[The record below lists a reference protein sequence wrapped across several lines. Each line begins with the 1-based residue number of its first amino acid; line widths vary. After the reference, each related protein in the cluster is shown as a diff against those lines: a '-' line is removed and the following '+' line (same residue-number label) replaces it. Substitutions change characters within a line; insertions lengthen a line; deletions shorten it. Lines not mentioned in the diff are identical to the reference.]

1 MGKIDLNPFDD
12 PGGPLEI
19 DLYASNGFDDIDIF
33 DIDLNP
39 FDANEALEIDING
52 TLEDVNQAILED
64 PFGTLGMVA
73 LALTPGA
80 QPWAYA
86 MMSGASAAQQ
96 GGDPGEIV
104 QAMGL
109 SYFGSTVGDAVT
121 NQATQFLDD
130 TALDLILSESV
141 NETFGATISEALGSS
156 AGQFSRTLIHTG
168 GNFESA
174 ANAFATGA
182 FNQGMAEVL
191 GGIDEL
197 LPEGKG
203 WASLNDG
210 VKKAITSGITTVA
223 QGGDVTVGTLSGLV
237 QGYSESVIP
246 TVNNYIGSTLSDG
259 SQLSDASIALIT
271 EGLARSLNAAVE
283 GGDTTDAFFSRFRE
297 NADTKIREY
306 INSAEGLNVNRRLD
320 DLFNNTRATTTAL
333 AGLNEEYGRL
343 LSAQTAY
350 NTLAA
355 EGDDLRTKAN
365 NGEIPESQFLEWF
378 SQNEQ
383 TLADLKAEYNGYL
396 ANIPDLSQAYT
407 DATGNMLSD
416 MDEFTDEFTPITE
429 IANEVAATTLN
440 PLQFDEAKY
449 REQNNIGPDENIYQH
464 YLNNKLQADTNAF
477 MANMENVGAAIND
490 LSSDT
495 FDINLPSEL
504 APIEYQ
510 KILPTLN
517 VAPEADTKPTIVE
530 DLQALDAI
538 VFTADSSNITAQEI
552 IDKFKTNNT
561 TQFVSVADQIE
572 FLSQSVTLDD
582 GTETTIGQQINN
594 RIDDIHEDLQFSA
607 GQSLGDKMNLVIE
620 KTLGTGLVSD
630 FFKKTLAPAFGE
642 IIAGVPEGV
651 AQYIDEFVQAYQH
664 DSNPENNP
672 FLQAISEKTG
682 RPISDFTAK
691 TVGLDINEL
700 AAEALG
706 DAPFTGA
713 TDFVNPF
720 VTYSQGIAEELTA
733 NLSSRARKALADSQY
748 TGDVIFKDFYGF
760 PVPVGF
766 ENMSLGKN
774 PSILGYTLHA
784 SEGII
789 DIVSSTTLY
798 GLFGKKGLVAGG
810 YLDAAEATGM
820 AALEAEKQVYQALQ
834 NPDYIA
840 GDEYQDFLK
849 DANGD
854 TAIANAKL
862 LAQAKQ
868 FVIEAGL
875 IDGALSVVQT
885 TMIVNPLSAAGNAAI
900 SLGVTATSATATDAL
915 SEAGEQV
922 LINAGLTSVDI
933 PNVELGSNVGA
944 ALIGGL
950 TEGSPGSGM
959 TVINGLTEALRTG
972 RFNTEDGKIVGYTGP
987 ILGASMIASSISP
1000 DIAAAGSD
1008 PEAIIQNAIKAD
1020 LYRDVATFVEAYP
1033 NIITE
1038 APLSTDKTFL
1048 DINNPESGYVYSEE
1062 DLELAASV
1070 DGNFVIF
1077 EQGVLPT
1084 LTGDVAY
1091 IMEDMGLTVRDI
1103 KNVGAKALEQ
1113 IEANNPE
1120 LYSQLLPS
1128 QKVSLQTI
1136 KDAEATNNFLQEA
1149 GLDAETA
1156 VSVTD
1161 NVTGFDAVTI
1171 TPAEVTYELNTQLP
1185 GIEFSDDVVQGAI
1198 DSISGVGVDSDIATL
1213 VASYTDPYYFD
1224 TSEIIA
1230 AAQAE
1235 GITLTEEQAEA
1246 YTTVIDDDTS
1256 EDDVIDTIVEDDAQV
1271 TEDEV
1276 QTIID
1281 NAIAGLPET
1290 ASPQDVEDAIE
1301 TAISGLENLSSADVE
1316 AAIEA
1321 AVGELENLSET
1332 DVQTIVDNAVENL
1345 ATTTDVETAIQNAID
1360 GLPETAS
1367 PQDVEDAIGDA
1378 LEGLENLSSADVETA
1393 IETAVGDL
1401 ENLSSNDVQTIVD
1414 NAVEN
1419 LATTTDVETA
1429 IQNAIDGLPEFATPT
1444 DVETAITDALGDLE
1458 NLSSD
1463 DVQTAVENAIGGLE
1477 NLSET
1482 DVQTI
1487 VDNAVE
1493 NLATTTDVETAIQDA
1508 IDGLPEFATP
1518 TDVETAIT
1526 DALGDLENL
1535 SSADVEAAIETAVGD
1550 LENLS
1555 SNDVQTIV
1563 DNAVENLATTT
1574 DVETA
1579 INNAIAELPETA
1591 TPDDVQNAIDEAIGG
1606 LEDVS
1611 LEEVQT
1617 AVETA
1622 IGDLENLS
1630 SEDVQTIVDNTVGT
1644 LETQIGEV
1652 SEDVEALG
1660 TDVGTLQTDLTN
1672 LISNV
1677 GDVDAALIQLSTD
1690 LGTSEEAILGALD
1703 TTKEE
1708 LETQFLEEIAG
1719 VVGDVEALGTDVDTL
1734 QTDLTNLISDIGDV
1748 DAALIQLSTDLGTSE
1763 EAILS
1768 ALDTTKEELETSLGE
1783 QLTDVQTELGADID
1797 AIAEL
1802 IGKPAQ
1808 EVTQTDVDF
1817 VVDLLAQESI
1827 NEELTTQYDVTGDGV
1842 VTQDDVTLLDQ
1853 ILAGEDVT
1861 PADTSVFA
1869 PTGLF
1874 AQQAQDTQ
1882 TTQDLVTQ
1890 LATDI
1895 QTQINTQTEQQ
1906 EIRDLLEMEQQGLLR
1921 GARARTLEVD
1931 PINIEYLY
1939 DIGGESIFATPQ
1951 QESLFTSPYGR
1962 RMLPPTT
1969 NIASGLK
1976 QGGQVEDE
1984 TDMLLNIIGD

>member
-19 DLYASNGFDDIDIF
+19 NLYASNGFDDIDIF

-52 TLEDVNQAILED
+52 TLSDINEAVVSD
-64 PFGTLGMVA
+64 PFGTLGMVVV
-73 LALTPGA
+73 ALTPGA

-96 GGDPGEIV
+96 GGDPSEIV

-109 SYFGSTVGDAVT
+109 SYFGSTVGDAVA

-130 TALDLILSESV
+130 TALDLVLSESV

-237 QGYSESVIP
+237 RGYSESVIP

-271 EGLARSLNAAVE
+271 EGLARSLNVAVE

-320 DLFNNTRATTTAL
+320 DLFNNTGATTTAL

-383 TLADLKAEYNGYL
+383 TLVDLKAEYDGYL
-396 ANIPDLSQAYT
+396 ANIPDLSQTYI

-449 REQNNIGPDENIYQH
+449 RELNNIGPDEDIYQH
-464 YLNNKLQADTNAF
+464 YLNNKLQADANALNDTLQAF
-477 MANMENVGAAIND
+477 GETIND
-490 LSSDT
+490 ITSGEAP
-495 FDINLPSEL
+495 NLPSEI
-504 APIEYQ
+504 APIEYSTA
-510 KILPTLN
+510 LPQLVQPTG
-517 VAPEADTKPTIVE
+517 VDTKPTVVQNLEALNAIILNDTSEEAKKLAEEMFPTREIELGSIVNQVINLSQPVTLEDGTQTTNGAIINNIVE
-530 DLQALDAI
+530 SA
-538 VFTADSSNITAQEI
+538 NIQIEEEMSAG
-552 IDKFKTNNT
+552 DKFVRGIKTIFGGDSLT
-561 TQFVSVADQIE
+561 TN
-572 FLSQSVTLDD
+572 VTLMAYSTLFGEQVAGNIQGFAEITDRILD
-582 GTETTIGQQINN
+582 VFNPKNLAQDLDPENNLWLQLIAERNGGSPSDYTATTIGP
-594 RIDDIHEDLQFSA
+594 
-607 GQSLGDKMNLVIE
+607 SLAEM
-620 KTLGTGLVSD
+620 LGVENFDG
-630 FFKKTLAPAFGE
+630 AP
-642 IIAGVPEGV
+642 PST
-651 AQYIDEFVQAYQH
+651 FVQDAV
-664 DSNPENNP
+664 
-672 FLQAISEKTG
+672 
-682 RPISDFTAK
+682 RPY
-691 TVGLDINEL
+691 VQ
-700 AAEALG
+700 
-706 DAPFTGA
+706 
-713 TDFVNPF
+713 
-720 VTYSQGIAEELTA
+720 YSQEMSEDIANGLGY
-733 NLSSRARKALADSQY
+733 SGKKALEGSQY
-748 TGDVIFKDFYGF
+748 SGDIVFKDFLGF
-760 PVPVGF
+760 PLPVDV
-766 ENMSLGKN
+766 ENVSLGEN
-774 PSILGYTLHA
+774 PTLYGYTLHA
-784 SEGII
+784 SQGIADLFSNVVLGGI
-789 DIVSSTTLY
+789 
-798 GLFGKKGLVAGG
+798 FGKAGLVAGG
-810 YLDAAEATGM
+810 AMDVFEATGM
-820 AALEAEKQVYQALQ
+820 AALEIEQEVFRALQ
-834 NPDYIA
+834 DPVYLESA
-840 GDEYQDFLK
+840 EYKDFLNK
-849 DANGD
+849 AGGD
-854 TAIANAKL
+854 PTLANA
-862 LAQAKQ
+862 Q
-868 FVIEAGL
+868 V
-875 IDGALSVVQT
+875 
-885 TMIVNPLSAAGNAAI
+885 
-900 SLGVTATSATATDAL
+900 L
-915 SEAGEQV
+915 SEAKSLILLNGIVDGVSEATMATLV
-922 LINAGLTSVDI
+922 LRPVSKFGSGAINFGVSQGGISASEAIAEVFDQGITNYAL
-933 PNVELGSNVGA
+933 ENVGIPDKDLGDN
-944 ALIGGL
+944 LIASAIGAVAETSSVQATSMGVTGYQKL
-950 TEGSPGSGM
+950 
-959 TVINGLTEALRTG
+959 IDAIRTND
-972 RFNTEDGKIVGYTGP
+972 FSNTSLAGP
-987 ILGASMIASSISP
+987 TLGVSMVVSSISP

-1020 LYRDVATFVEAYP
+1020 LYSDAATFVETYSNVIP
-1033 NIITE
+1033 E
-1038 APLSTDKTFL
+1038 ATLSTDKTFL

-1120 LYSQLLPS
+1120 LFSQLLPS

-1136 KDAEATNNFLQEA
+1136 KNAEATNDFLQEA
-1149 GLDAETA
+1149 GLDTDTA
-1156 VSVTD
+1156 VSVTN
-1161 NVTGFDAVTI
+1161 NVTGFDAITI

-1256 EDDVIDTIVEDDAQV
+1256 EENVIDTIIEDDAQV

-1276 QTIID
+1276 QTIIE

-1290 ASPQDVEDAIE
+1290 ASPQDVENAIE
-1301 TAISGLENLSSADVE
+1301 TAISGLENLSSEDVE

-1321 AVGELENLSET
+1321 AVSELENLSET

-1378 LEGLENLSSADVETA
+1378 LEGLENLSSEDVETIVGDA
-1393 IETAVGDL
+1393 IGDL
-1401 ENLSSNDVQTIVD
+1401 ENLSEIDVQTIVD
-1414 NAVEN
+1414 
-1419 LATTTDVETA
+1419 
-1429 IQNAIDGLPEFATPT
+1429 
-1444 DVETAITDALGDLE
+1444 
-1458 NLSSD
+1458 S
-1463 DVQTAVENAIGGLE
+1463 
-1477 NLSET
+1477 
-1482 DVQTI
+1482 
-1487 VDNAVE
+1487 
-1493 NLATTTDVETAIQDA
+1493 
-1508 IDGLPEFATP
+1508 
-1518 TDVETAIT
+1518 
-1526 DALGDLENL
+1526 
-1535 SSADVEAAIETAVGD
+1535 
-1550 LENLS
+1550 
-1555 SNDVQTIV
+1555 
-1563 DNAVENLATTT
+1563 AVENLATTT

-1579 INNAIAELPETA
+1579 INNAIAGLPETA
-1591 TPDDVQNAIDEAIGG
+1591 TPDDVQNAIGEAIGE

-1611 LEEVQT
+1611 LEEVE
-1617 AVETA
+1617 AAIETA
-1622 IGDLENLS
+1622 IGDLDNLS
-1630 SEDVQTIVDNTVGT
+1630 ETDVQTIVDNTVGT
-1644 LETQIGEV
+1644 LETQISEV
-1652 SEDVEALG
+1652 SEDIEALD
-1660 TDVGTLQTDLTN
+1660 TDIGTLQTDLTN

-1677 GDVDAALIQLSTD
+1677 GDVDAALTQLSTD
-1690 LGTSEEAILGALD
+1690 LGTSEEAILDALD

-1708 LETQFLEEIAG
+1708 LETQFSEEIAD
-1719 VVGDVEALGTDVDTL
+1719 VAEDVEALGTDVDTL
-1734 QTDLTNLISDIGDV
+1734 QTDLTNLISNIGDV
-1748 DAALIQLSTDLGTSE
+1748 DAALVQLSTDLGTSE

-1808 EVTQTDVDF
+1808 EVTQVDVDF

-1827 NEELTTQYDVTGDGV
+1827 NEELTEQYDVTGDGV

-1869 PTGLF
+1869 PTGLY

-1882 TTQDLVTQ
+1882 TTQDLITQ
-1890 LATDI
+1890 LTTDI
-1895 QTQINTQTEQQ
+1895 STQIETEAEKERKERQQ
-1906 EIRDLLEMEQQGLLR
+1906 RDALE
-1921 GARARTLEVD
+1921 ALEASIVEVKPPD
-1931 PINIEYLY
+1931 PFELGYQY
-1939 DIGGESIFATPQ
+1939 DISRDSIFATPQ
-1951 QESLFTSPYGR
+1951 QAQLFKSPYSGR
-1962 RMLPPTT
+1962 SLSAGNANLQSQFRR
-1969 NIASGLK
+1969 AGGFAK
-1976 QGGQVEDE
+1976 GGQVEDE
-1984 TDMLLNIIGD
+1984 NDMLLRIIGDT

>member
-1 MGKIDLNPFDD
+1 MAIVKKIWDELEDTLEHEVYYATRNYETVDVFDV
-12 PGGPLEI
+12 
-19 DLYASNGFDDIDIF
+19 
-33 DIDLNP
+33 DLNP
-39 FDANEALEIDING
+39 FDANEALEVDINA
-52 TLEDVNQAILED
+52 TISDINQAIVED
-64 PFGTLGMVA
+64 PFGTIGTVIV
-73 LALTPGA
+73 ALTPGLNT

-86 MMSGASAAQQ
+86 MVSGASAAQQ
-96 GGDPGEIV
+96 GASPEEIV
-104 QAMGL
+104 SAMAL
-109 SYFGSTVGDAVT
+109 SYFGAQVGDVVT
-121 NQATQFLDD
+121 NQATQYLNQ
-130 TALDLILSESV
+130 TALDVALTETSQQFFGSTLSEVVGSGAG
-141 NETFGATISEALGSS
+141 TFA
-156 AGQFSRTLIHTG
+156 RTLVHTQG
-168 GNFESA
+168 DFEAA
-174 ANAFATGA
+174 ANSFAIGTL
-182 FNQGMAEVL
+182 NQGMAQVL

-197 LPEGKG
+197 LPEGQG
-203 WASLNDG
+203 WATLSDG
-210 VKKAITSGITTVA
+210 VQKAIASGVNA
-223 QGGDVTVGTLSGLV
+223 AVQGGDITEATINGIVR
-237 QGYSESVIP
+237 GYSESIIP
-246 TVNNYIGSTLSDG
+246 VVNEYVGSTLSDG
-259 SQLSDASIALIT
+259 TQLSDASITLIT
-271 EGLARSLNAAVE
+271 EGLTRSYNAAIE

-297 NADTKIREY
+297 NADEKIKEY
-306 INSAEGLNVNRRLD
+306 INSAEGLNINRRLD
-320 DLFNNTRATTTAL
+320 DIFGNTEATTNAL
-333 AGLNEEYGRL
+333 GNLSAEYGRAQEAAVRYNA
-343 LSAQTAY
+343 LSAEGSALYDTYTAAFNASSEDNTSQEKFNAYETAEAAFLEWQGQNGENLKNIKAEYDGYMANISGLQTAY
-350 NTLAA
+350 DESVVFMMSDIA
-355 EGDDLRTKAN
+355 EFG
-365 NGEIPESQFLEWF
+365 
-378 SQNEQ
+378 
-383 TLADLKAEYNGYL
+383 
-396 ANIPDLSQAYT
+396 
-407 DATGNMLSD
+407 
-416 MDEFTDEFTPITE
+416 DEFTPITE
-429 IANEVAATTLN
+429 VADEVAATTIN
-440 PLQFDEAKY
+440 PIPFDEAKY
-449 REQNNIGPDENIYQH
+449 RELNDIGPDENIYQH

-561 TQFVSVADQIE
+561 TEFISVADQIE

-594 RIDDIHEDLQFSA
+594 KINSIHEDLQFSE

-642 IIAGVPEGV
+642 IAAGVPEGI

-733 NLSSRARKALADSQY
+733 NLSSRSRKALADSQY

-766 ENMSLGKN
+766 ENMSLGEN

-798 GLFGKKGLVAGG
+798 GLLGKKGLVAGG

-840 GDEYQDFLK
+840 GAEYQDFLK

-854 TAIANAKL
+854 TAIANAEL

-950 TEGSPGSGM
+950 TEGSPGGGM

-1000 DIAAAGSD
+1000 DIAIAGSD
-1008 PEAIIQNAIKAD
+1008 PETIIQNAIKAD

-1077 EQGVLPT
+1077 EQGVLST

-1120 LYSQLLPS
+1120 LFSQLLPS

-1156 VSVTD
+1156 VSVTN
-1161 NVTGFDAVTI
+1161 NVTGFDAITI
-1171 TPAEVTYELNTQLP
+1171 TPDEVIYELNAQLP

-1198 DSISGVGVDSDIATL
+1198 DGISGIGVDSNIATL

-1256 EDDVIDTIVEDDAQV
+1256 EDDIIDTIIEDNAQV

-1301 TAISGLENLSSADVE
+1301 TAISGLENLSSEDVE

-1321 AVGELENLSET
+1321 AVGELENLSAT

-1401 ENLSSNDVQTIVD
+1401 ENLSATDVQTIVD

-1429 IQNAIDGLPEFATPT
+1429 IQDAIDGLPEFATPD

-1482 DVQTI
+1482 
-1487 VDNAVE
+1487 
-1493 NLATTTDVETAIQDA
+1493 
-1508 IDGLPEFATP
+1508 
-1518 TDVETAIT
+1518 
-1526 DALGDLENL
+1526 
-1535 SSADVEAAIETAVGD
+1535 
-1550 LENLS
+1550 
-1555 SNDVQTIV
+1555 DVQTIV

-1660 TDVGTLQTDLTN
+1660 TDV
-1672 LISNV
+1672 
-1677 GDVDAALIQLSTD
+1677 
-1690 LGTSEEAILGALD
+1690 
-1703 TTKEE
+1703 
-1708 LETQFLEEIAG
+1708 
-1719 VVGDVEALGTDVDTL
+1719 DTL
-1734 QTDLTNLISDIGDV
+1734 ETDLTNLISDIGDV

-1763 EAILS
+1763 EAILN

-1827 NEELTTQYDVTGDGV
+1827 NEDLTTQYDVTGDGI

-1890 LATDI
+1890 LSTNI
-1895 QTQINTQTEQQ
+1895 STQIEAEAEKERKERQQ
-1906 EIRDLLEMEQQGLLR
+1906 RDVLDALEASIVEVKPPDPFQLR
-1921 GARARTLEVD
+1921 
-1931 PINIEYLY
+1931 YQY
-1939 DIGGESIFATPQ
+1939 DIGGQSIFATPQ
-1951 QESLFTSPYGR
+1951 QESLFGGSPYGSRTLPAANVGLPSQFR
-1962 RMLPPTT
+1962 R
-1969 NIASGLK
+1969 AGGFA

-1984 TDMLLNIIGD
+1984 NDMLLRIIGGA

>member
-1 MGKIDLNPFDD
+1 MALFGIDIDFNPFDD

-52 TLEDVNQAILED
+52 TLSDINQAIVED
-64 PFGTLGMVA
+64 PFGTLGMVV

-86 MMSGASAAQQ
+86 MMAGASAAQQ

-109 SYFGSTVGDAVT
+109 SYFGAQVGDIVT

-130 TALDLILSESV
+130 TALDLVLSESV
-141 NETFGATISEALGSS
+141 NETFGATISEALGAS
-156 AGQFSRTLIHTG
+156 AGQFSTTLIHTQG
-168 GNFESA
+168 DLEA
-174 ANAFATGA
+174 AVNAFATGSL
-182 FNQGMAEVL
+182 NQGMGIVL
-191 GGIDEL
+191 GSIDDL
-197 LPEGKG
+197 TGTG

-237 QGYSESVIP
+237 RGYSESVIP

-320 DLFNNTRATTTAL
+320 DLFNNTGATTTAL

-355 EGDDLRTKAN
+355 EGDDLRIKAN

-383 TLADLKAEYNGYL
+383 TLVDLKAEYNGYL
-396 ANIPDLSQAYT
+396 ANIPDLSQAYI
-407 DATGNMLSD
+407 DATGNMLSN

-449 REQNNIGPDENIYQH
+449 RELNNIGPDENIYQH
-464 YLNNKLQADTNAF
+464 YLNNKLQADANALNDTLQAF
-477 MANMENVGAAIND
+477 GETIND
-490 LSSDT
+490 ITSGEAP
-495 FDINLPSEL
+495 NLPSEI
-504 APIEYQ
+504 APIEYSTA
-510 KILPTLN
+510 LPQLVQPTGT
-517 VAPEADTKPTIVE
+517 DTKPTVVQ

-538 VFTADSSNITAQEI
+538 VFADNSNTDAAVQEML
-552 IDKFKTNNT
+552 DKFKTNNT
-561 TQFVSVADQIE
+561 TQFISIADQIE
-572 FLSQSVTLDD
+572 FLSKPVILND
-582 GTETTIGQQINN
+582 GTETTIGRQINN

-620 KTLGTGLVSD
+620 KTLGDGLVSD
-630 FFKKTLAPAFGE
+630 FFKKTVAPMYGE
-642 IIAGVPEGV
+642 IIAGAVEGT

-691 TVGLDINEL
+691 TIGPNINEL

-720 VTYSQGIAEELTA
+720 VTYSRGIAEELTS
-733 NLSSRARKALADSQY
+733 NLSSRSLKALEDFQY

-766 ENMSLGKN
+766 ENVSLGEN
-774 PSILGYTLHA
+774 PSILGFTLHA
-784 SEGII
+784 SEGIM
-789 DIVSSTTLY
+789 DIISSTTLY
-798 GLFGKKGLVAGG
+798 GLFGKKGLVASG

-820 AALEAEKQVYQALQ
+820 AALEVEGQVYRALQ

-862 LAQAKQ
+862 LAEAKE
-868 FVIEAGL
+868 FVIEAGFIGGVL
-875 IDGALSVVQT
+875 DTVGTVAI
-885 TMIVNPLSAAGNAAI
+885 INPLSAAGNAAI
-900 SLGVTATSATATDAL
+900 SLGVTATTVTAAEAF

-922 LINAGLTSVDI
+922 LINAGLVGVDI
-933 PNVELGSNVGA
+933 PNVELGTTVGQA
-944 ALIGGL
+944 FIGGGI
-950 TEGSPGSGM
+950 EGSPCTGM
-959 TVINGLTEALRTG
+959 AVINGLAEAFRTG
-972 RFNTEDGKIVGYTGP
+972 RFNTEDGKIVAFTGP
-987 ILGASMIASSISP
+987 ITGAAMVASSISP
-1000 DIAAAGSD
+1000 DIAIAGSD
-1008 PEAIIQNAIKAD
+1008 PEVIIQNAIKTD
-1020 LYRDVATFVEAYP
+1020 LYTDAATFVEAYSNVIP
-1033 NIITE
+1033 E
-1038 APLSTDKTFL
+1038 ATLSTDKTFL

-1077 EQGVLPT
+1077 EQGVLST

-1156 VSVTD
+1156 VSITD
-1161 NVTGFDAVTI
+1161 NITGFDAITI

-1256 EDDVIDTIVEDDAQV
+1256 EESVINIISDDFYAPYRYTIDGEPAVLSDEEINFINQSKVLGYNDAEINELLDRRFAFRTPATESEAIDINAGLVDDTEEVDTAVTPQQIQDIVDTTIAALPDAVTTEELGNAIDVAIGQAEILDEDGTVIQEGTGLLGQLDNLTAAELESAISDAIDNLPDYASATDISNALSTAIGQETVLDAEGNIV
-1271 TEDEV
+1271 TEGTGLLGDVESIV
-1276 QTIID
+1276 NAAID
-1281 NAIAGLPET
+1281 ALPDT
-1290 ASPQDVEDAIE
+1290 ASPQDVQNAVNNAIGTAPVLDAE
-1301 TAISGLENLSSADVE
+1301 GNVVTEGTGLLGDLENISSNDVQTIVE
-1316 AAIEA
+1316 NAI
-1321 AVGELENLSET
+1321 GDLENLSET
-1332 DVQTIVDNAVENL
+1332 DVQTIVDSAVESL
-1345 ATTTDVETAIQNAID
+1345 ATTTD
-1360 GLPETAS
+1360 L
-1367 PQDVEDAIGDA
+1367 
-1378 LEGLENLSSADVETA
+1378 
-1393 IETAVGDL
+1393 
-1401 ENLSSNDVQTIVD
+1401 
-1414 NAVEN
+1414 
-1419 LATTTDVETA
+1419 
-1429 IQNAIDGLPEFATPT
+1429 
-1444 DVETAITDALGDLE
+1444 
-1458 NLSSD
+1458 
-1463 DVQTAVENAIGGLE
+1463 
-1477 NLSET
+1477 
-1482 DVQTI
+1482 
-1487 VDNAVE
+1487 
-1493 NLATTTDVETAIQDA
+1493 QDA
-1508 IDGLPEFATP
+1508 ISEAIDTLPE
-1518 TDVETAIT
+1518 I
-1526 DALGDLENL
+1526 
-1535 SSADVEAAIETAVGD
+1535 
-1550 LENLS
+1550 
-1555 SNDVQTIV
+1555 
-1563 DNAVENLATTT
+1563 
-1574 DVETA
+1574 
-1579 INNAIAELPETA
+1579 A
-1591 TPDDVQNAIDEAIGG
+1591 TPDDVQDAIDTTIGTAPVLDEDGNVVEEGTG
-1606 LEDVS
+1606 LLGQLENLSITDVES
-1611 LEEVQT
+1611 ILQT
-1617 AVETA
+1617 EL
-1622 IGDLENLS
+1622 GELENLS
-1630 SEDVQTIVDNTVGT
+1630 SEDVQTIVDSTVDT

-1652 SEDVEALG
+1652 SEDIEALG

-1690 LGTSEEAILGALD
+1690 LGTSEEAILDALD

-1708 LETQFLEEIAG
+1708 LETQFSEEIAD
-1719 VVGDVEALGTDVDTL
+1719 VAEDVEALGTDVDTL

-1748 DAALIQLSTDLGTSE
+1748 DAALVQLSTDLGTSE
-1763 EAILS
+1763 ESILN
-1768 ALDTTKEELETSLGE
+1768 ALDTTKEELESTFGE

-1869 PTGLF
+1869 PTGLY

-1895 QTQINTQTEQQ
+1895 QTQITAEGKQQ
-1906 EIRDLLEMEQQGLLR
+1906 GIRDLLAAEQMGLF
-1921 GARARTLEVD
+1921 APAKATISSPD
-1931 PINIEYLY
+1931 PYRLDYLY
-1939 DIGGESIFATPQ
+1939 DFDSIFATPQ
-1951 QESLFTSPYGR
+1951 QQSLFLSPYS
-1962 RMLPPTT
+1962 TT
-1969 NIASGLK
+1969 TRNKPVAPFSE
-1976 QGGQVEDE
+1976 GGQIMDRN
-1984 TDMLLNIIGD
+1984 DMLLKIVGGT